1 MTFLFAAYT
10 ATWVIHIVYLISVVR
25 RYSRLK
31 REVSELNRK
40 KT

>member
-1 MTFLFAAYT
+1 MTFLYAAYT
-10 ATWVIHIVYLISVVR
+10 LTWVIHILYLITVVR

-31 REVSELNRK
+31 REVSELIRK

>member
-10 ATWVIHIVYLISVVR
+10 ATWVIHIVSLISVVR

>member
-10 ATWVIHIVYLISVVR
+10 LTWVIHTLYLITVVR

>member
-1 MTFLFAAYT
+1 MTFLYAAYT
-10 ATWVIHIVYLISVVR
+10 LTWVIHILYLITVVR

>member
-10 ATWVIHIVYLISVVR
+10 ATWVIHIVYLITVVR
-25 RYSRLK
+25 HYSRLK

>member
-1 MTFLFAAYT
+1 MTFLYAAYT
-10 ATWVIHIVYLISVVR
+10 LTWVIHILYLITVVR

-31 REVSELNRK
+31 RELSELNRN

>member
-10 ATWVIHIVYLISVVR
+10 ATWVIHILYLITVVR

>member
-10 ATWVIHIVYLISVVR
+10 LTWVIHILYLITVVR

-31 REVSELNRK
+31 RELSELNRN

>member
-1 MTFLFAAYT
+1 MTYLFAAYT
-10 ATWVIHIVYLISVVR
+10 ATWVIHIVYLITVVR